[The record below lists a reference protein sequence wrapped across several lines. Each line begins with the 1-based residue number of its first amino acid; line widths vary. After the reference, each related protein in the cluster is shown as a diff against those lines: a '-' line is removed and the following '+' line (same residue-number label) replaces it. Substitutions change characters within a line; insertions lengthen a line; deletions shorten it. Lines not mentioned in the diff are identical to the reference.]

1 MVVLYSHREHIKHQT
16 RRVKD
21 MKKEVKFYWRN
32 NYKIWTVFGA
42 DIDEITRKCH
52 NMCVKY
58 HALHFEVL

>member
-1 MVVLYSHREHIKHQT
+1 
-16 RRVKD
+16 